1 MKFDELPVEI
11 IKPILWR
18 VDLSPIHA
26 ICKEFP
32 KNPFTQVLE
41 SILYEKIY
49 YGPRNLDKE
58 FVLVSIGE
66 LYRLARGEIKAS
78 VQCLRI
84 CADTTEGIDSGF
96 YDLLEL
102 AETHRLLLEAI
113 PDVEFEGYNKCLLQ
127 YASRVSIANIHRWKL
142 FQQGTLDLN
151 YFPPKLREFELNCYD
166 TAQNAANWPNTLI
179 TMVINCRGKALG
191 HSTSIRFPKGLRK
204 LHLIKCP
211 TRFNND
217 LANDLLTELRMEDCD
232 LSWTSFLISLLNLL
246 NLKVLDL
253 KGNPIRE
260 FRCDRLPSI
269 EVLNLSNCLLS
280 SIANIQFPS
289 LLKVLYLQG
298 NAINSFESSGF
309 PSLTF
314 LDISCDNGREDFLSK
329 VKFPSTL
336 VTLFTRGRVVGDWSI
351 TQLPSGLKKLALYIN
366 EDPRSILFPLMLES
380 LEVQFPTSSTTK
392 YSSMRLPRTLLEL
405 KLENGVADKFYWNLP
420 DLQSF
425 TVHNLKGTLEIPEAE
440 IVTIIGKD
448 PQYFRKLVIPD
459 GVVSLTLSYTVEKY
473 PSTLKVLKIIYPRT
487 FKESWIPRSL
497 EKLLVGLGNG
507 STAIFRYRN

>member
-41 SILYEKIY
+41 TILYEKIY

-96 YDLLEL
+96 YDLLIL
-102 AETHRLLLEAI
+102 AETHLEFLEAI
-113 PDVEFEGYNKCLLQ
+113 PDVVFEGYNKCLRQ
-127 YASRVSIANIHRWKL
+127 YASRVSDSNIHEWKL
-142 FQQGTLDLN
+142 LQQRTFNLN
-151 YFPPKLREFELNCYD
+151 YFPPNLREFELDCYD
-166 TAQNAANWPNTLI
+166 TVKIVANWPKSLI
-179 TMVINCRGKALG
+179 TMVIDCRGKAQSNG
-191 HSTSIRFPKGLRK
+191 GYSTSIMIPEGLRK
-204 LHLIKCP
+204 LHLIECP
-211 TRFNND
+211 ILLYYDFTAPD
-217 LANDLLTELRMEDCD
+217 LITELRLQYCGIE
-232 LSWTSFLISLLNLL
+232 SSSLLHLKVPNL
-246 NLKVLDL
+246 NVLDL
-253 KGNPIRE
+253 RGNPLRE
-260 FRCDRLPSI
+260 VGGHNLPSSI
-269 EVLNLSNCLLS
+269 EELNLSSCLLS
-280 SIANIQFPS
+280 SIANSNFPS

-298 NAINSFESSGF
+298 NPINSFESTRF

-314 LDISCDNGREDFLSK
+314 LDISCDSGREYSLSK
-329 VKFPSTL
+329 VNFPSTL
-336 VTLFTRGRVVGDWSI
+336 VTLFARGRVVGDWSI
-351 TQLPSGLKKLALYIN
+351 TQLPFGLKKWAFHMA

-380 LEVQFPTSSTTK
+380 LEVQFPTSSTAK
-392 YSSMRLPRTLLEL
+392 YSDMRLPRTLLEL
-405 KLENGVADKFYWNLP
+405 KLENGVADKFDWNLP

-440 IVTIIGKD
+440 IVTIKGND
-448 PQYFRKLVIPD
+448 PQYFGKLVIPD
-459 GVVSLTLSYTVEKY
+459 GVVSLTLSFAVEQY
-473 PSTLKVLKIIYPRT
+473 PG
-487 FKESWIPRSL
+487 
-497 EKLLVGLGNG
+497 VGDHFSQYIRRFLASSKSRKAFGWG
-507 STAIFRYRN
+507 RKW